1 MKINIVQEEA
11 PRIKISSVI
20 AIDDKV
26 IKKDG
31 PIIAMV
37 TGYSHETR
45 LIMLNVSG
53 VPYFSGDPVPL
64 NVLRDQ
70 IRGIGKGKWEL
81 IPPEKVALTV
91 STTMQ
96 F

>member
-1 MKINIVQEEA
+1 MNINILKEEE
-11 PRIKISSVI
+11 PRIILSTVI
-20 AIDDKV
+20 TILDEDK
-26 IKKDG
+26 KTDG

-37 TGYSHETR
+37 TGYSHSSR

-70 IRGIGKGKWEL
+70 IRGIGEGKWE
-81 IPPEKVALTV
+81 IVPPEKVTLTV
-91 STTMQ
+91 STTLAN
-96 F
+96 